1 MLAQCLDQGREQLAG
16 RSYPT
21 CHRGAVE
28 IDALA
33 SVDLCLAVQRAMIS
47 IFCDE
52 HMGQQSRSGEA
63 TLDGARWS
71 RRWDNALAPG
81 AGKLR
86 PHMANHLEVSWDVLQ
101 YLGYILAEV
110 TQCFTAI
117 GAAVLFWMMGY
128 DFAGKMRGKR
138 LAGGPG
144 LRLGLCCG
152 RFYAC
157 FSGGLRSLQ
166 LFQAQFELFEL
177 DGDLLAPG
185 PEHHALQLLDD
196 QAQTLDLM
204 ALRRERFQVR
214 RVCLPPLRVLIDDY

>member
-1 MLAQCLDQGREQLAG
+1 
-16 RSYPT
+16 
-21 CHRGAVE
+21 
-28 IDALA
+28 
-33 SVDLCLAVQRAMIS
+33 
-47 IFCDE
+47 
-52 HMGQQSRSGEA
+52 
-63 TLDGARWS
+63 
-71 RRWDNALAPG
+71 
-81 AGKLR
+81 
-86 PHMANHLEVSWDVLQ
+86 
-101 YLGYILAEV
+101 
-110 TQCFTAI
+110 
-117 GAAVLFWMMGY
+117 MMGY

-138 LAGGPG
+138 LAVGPG

-204 ALRRERFQVR
+204 ALRGEAPNT
-214 RVCLPPLRVLIDDY
+214 LPSTGRIGF

>member
-1 MLAQCLDQGREQLAG
+1 MLAQCLDQWCEQLAG

-21 CHRGAVE
+21 CHRGAVK

-33 SVDLCLAVQRAMIS
+33 SVDLCLAVQRAMIG

-52 HMGQQSRSGEA
+52 HMRQQSRSCEA
-63 TLDGARWS
+63 TLDHARW
-71 RRWDNALAPG
+71 RRRFDNALAPG

-86 PHMANHLEVSWDVLQ
+86 PHMANHLEVSWNVLQ
-101 YLGYILAEV
+101 HLGYILAEV
-110 TQCFTAI
+110 AQRFAAI
-117 GAAVLFWMMGY
+117 GAAVLLRKMGY

-144 LRLGLCCG
+144 LRLGLRCG

-157 FSGGLRSLQ
+157 FSRGLRSLQ

-177 DGDLLAPG
+177 DRDLLALG
-185 PEHHALQLLDD
+185 PKHHALQLLDD

-204 ALRRERFQVR
+204 ALRGERFQVR
-214 RVCLPPLRVLIDDY
+214 RVCLPTLRVLLDD

>member
-1 MLAQCLDQGREQLAG
+1 MLAQWLEQWREQLAHF
-16 RSYPT
+16 SYPT
-21 CHRGAVE
+21 CHRGAVK

-33 SVDLCLAVQRAMIS
+33 SVDLCLTIQRAVIG

-63 TLDGARWS
+63 TLDHARWRRRFDNMLAS
-71 RRWDNALAPG
+71 R

-101 YLGYILAEV
+101 YLGYILAEL
-110 TQCFTAI
+110 TQRLAAI
-117 GAAVLFWMMGY
+117 GAAVLLGKMGY
-128 DFAGKMRGKR
+128 DLAGKMRGKR

-166 LFQAQFELFEL
+166 LFHAQFELFEL

-196 QAQTLDLM
+196 QAQTLDLV
-204 ALRRERFQVR
+204 ALRGERFQVR
-214 RVCLPPLRVLIDDY
+214 RVRLPTLRV